1 MRFKRMHSTALEAA
15 AYDPRAQALYVFF
28 QRGSAYRYDGVP
40 QSVYE
45 GLVAAHSKGQF
56 YQAHVRK
63 SFSYERLSPADAERV
78 RARMATPG
86 GEGRAWV
93 KQFLEDAAA
102 ESRSR
107 DVFL

>member
-1 MRFKRMHSTALEAA
+1 MRFKRTHSTALEAV
-15 AYDPRAQALYVFF
+15 AYHPGTQALYVFF

-45 GLVAAHSKGQF
+45 GLVAAHSVGQL
-56 YQAHVRK
+56 YQAQVRK
-63 SFSYERLSPADAERV
+63 CFPYERLSPAEAERV
-78 RARMATPG
+78 KALMAIPG

-102 ESRSR
+102 ASGAR

>member
-1 MRFKRMHSTALEAA
+1 MRFKRMHSSALEAA
-15 AYDPRAQALYVFF
+15 AYDPRVQALFVFF
-28 QRGSAYRYDGVP
+28 QRGSVYRYDRVP

-45 GLVAAHSKGQF
+45 GLVAARSKGQY
-56 YQAHVRK
+56 YQAQVRTR
-63 SFSYERLSPADAERV
+63 FSYERLSPAEAERV
-78 RARMATPG
+78 RARVATPG

-102 ESRSR
+102 EPRPR